1 MVRAE
6 NDFVR
11 NRVARRVGRVA
22 TESVLQVNCAFLM
35 CHFFLFSSIDLL
47 KTSMVLKKHFNPTGV
62 GGHKVMD
69 SG

>member
-11 NRVARRVGRVA
+11 NRFAQRVGRVA
-22 TESVLQVNCAFLM
+22 TENVLQVNCAFLM
-35 CHFFLFSSIDLL
+35 CRFFLFSNINLL
-47 KTSMVLKKHFNPTGV
+47 KTSMVLKKRFNPTGG

-69 SG
+69 LG